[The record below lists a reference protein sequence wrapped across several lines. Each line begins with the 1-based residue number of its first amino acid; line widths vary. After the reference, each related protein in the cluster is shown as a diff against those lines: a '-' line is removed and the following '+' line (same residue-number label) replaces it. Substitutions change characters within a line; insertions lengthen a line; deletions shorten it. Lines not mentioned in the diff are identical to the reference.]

1 MNHDIKRKESVVI
14 NFLIIIQEKYD
25 TNELIE
31 IQINNVVGIQQGC
44 MGLDFSKYYF
54 VIPMQESLDKLA
66 YEEKLGKERS
76 EIKYFMRRII
86 IHL

>member
-1 MNHDIKRKESVVI
+1 
-14 NFLIIIQEKYD
+14 
-25 TNELIE
+25 
-31 IQINNVVGIQQGC
+31 